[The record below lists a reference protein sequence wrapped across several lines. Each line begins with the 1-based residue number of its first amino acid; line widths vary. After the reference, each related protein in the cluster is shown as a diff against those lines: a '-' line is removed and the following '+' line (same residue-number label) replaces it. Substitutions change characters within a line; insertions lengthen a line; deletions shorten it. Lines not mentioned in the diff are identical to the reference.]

1 MAGKPEFKK
10 EVAKSGKVQ
19 PYPYHYS
26 HDFVEPDWRRL
37 PGYKNVTK
45 EEWES
50 ALWQKRNLVKSTQQL
65 KQVFGDLISDS
76 MLLDIQRDQQERA
89 TMALLVPP
97 QMINTMNEKDLK
109 ADPVRRYMLPF
120 YSERDRNWPSH
131 PKSGRDSLHEAEMWA
146 VEGLTHRYPTKV
158 LAELLSTCPQYCGH
172 CTRMDLVGTSVP
184 QVPKRKF
191 EHGQKDR
198 LEAIL
203 EYIQKTPS
211 VRDVVVS
218 GGDIANLPAETL
230 EGFVSKLLDLENI
243 RDIRLASKGL
253 MGIPQHFLQDEVLS
267 ALDRLAKKAVS
278 RGVNLALHTHV
289 NSAQS
294 VTPLVAKAARK
305 LLDMGF
311 RDVRNQGVL
320 LRGVNDSQ
328 KALLDLCFRLQ
339 DHGNILPY
347 YFYMCDMIPNS
358 EHWRISVAQ
367 AQKLQHDIMGYL
379 PGFATPR
386 IVCDVPF
393 VGKRWVHQVHSYDKE
408 KGISRWTK
416 NYLTSIE
423 WDNPEALNQLYEYFD
438 PIDTL
443 PESGQKYWEKEAE
456 NLNA

>member
-1 MAGKPEFKK
+1 MSGFVIFSIHSYVNRMAGKIEFKK

-19 PYPYHYS
+19 PYPYQFS
-26 HDFVEPDWRRL
+26 KEFIEPDWKRL
-37 PGYKNVTK
+37 PGYRNVTK

-50 ALWQKRNLVKSTQQL
+50 SLWQKRNLVKSTKQL
-65 KQVFGDLISDS
+65 KEVFGDFISDS
-76 MLLDIQRDQQERA
+76 LLLDIQRDQQERA

-109 ADPVRRYMLPF
+109 ADPVRRYMLPLF
-120 YSERDRNWPSH
+120 SERDRKWPNH
-131 PKSGRDSLHEAEMWA
+131 PKAGRDSLHEAEMWV

-203 EYIQKTPS
+203 EYLQKTPS

-230 EGFVSKLLDLENI
+230 EGFVSRLLDLDNI

-253 MGIPQHFLQDEVLS
+253 MGVPQHFLQDDILM
-267 ALDRLAKKAVS
+267 AMDRLAKKAVS

-305 LLDMGF
+305 LLDM
-311 RDVRNQGVL
+311 
-320 LRGVNDSQ
+320 
-328 KALLDLCFRLQ
+328 
-339 DHGNILPY
+339 
-347 YFYMCDMIPNS
+347 
-358 EHWRISVAQ
+358 
-367 AQKLQHDIMGYL
+367 
-379 PGFATPR
+379 
-386 IVCDVPF
+386 
-393 VGKRWVHQVHSYDKE
+393 
-408 KGISRWTK
+408 
-416 NYLTSIE
+416 
-423 WDNPEALNQLYEYFD
+423 
-438 PIDTL
+438 
-443 PESGQKYWEKEAE
+443 
-456 NLNA
+456 